1 MADISHDD
9 AAIRRHLAAAKTIA
23 VVGMSDKPEKAS
35 RGVAGYLKRAGYRI
49 IPVNPTLTHP
59 VFGETPYAR
68 LSDIPAEIKIDII
81 DVFRRSVDIPAA
93 AEDALRRPAP
103 LFWMQL
109 GIANADAAQ
118 RLIAAGFDVI
128 QDRCIKI
135 DHAALGPFGAE

>member
-1 MADISHDD
+1 MAEISFDS

-35 RGVAGYLKRAGYRI
+35 RGVAGYLMRAGYRI
-49 IPVNPTLTHP
+49 IPVNPTLTRP
-59 VFGETPYAR
+59 VFGEQPYAS
-68 LSDIPAEIKIDII
+68 LTDIPPEIRIDII
-81 DVFRRSVDIPAA
+81 DVFRRSADIPAV
-93 AEDALRRPAP
+93 AEAALRRPAP

-109 GIANADAAQ
+109 GITNAEAAKK
-118 RLIAAGFDVI
+118 LVAAGFDVI

>member
-1 MADISHDD
+1 MAEISHDH
-9 AAIRRHLAAAKTIA
+9 AAIRRHLGAAKTIA
-23 VVGMSDKPEKAS
+23 VVGMSDNPAKAS

-59 VFGETPYAR
+59 IFGEQPYAR
-68 LSDIPAEIKIDII
+68 LTDIPAEIHIDII
-81 DVFRRSVDIPAA
+81 DVFRRSVDIPAVAEA
-93 AEDALRRPAP
+93 ALQRPAP

-109 GIANADAAQ
+109 GISNPDAAKT
-118 RLIAAGFDVI
+118 LIDAGFDVI